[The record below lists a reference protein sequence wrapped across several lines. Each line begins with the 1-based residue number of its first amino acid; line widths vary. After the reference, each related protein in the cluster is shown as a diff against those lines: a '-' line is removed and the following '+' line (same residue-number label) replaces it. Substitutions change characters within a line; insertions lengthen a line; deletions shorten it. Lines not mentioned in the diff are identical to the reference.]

1 MAWFKFLFIAFLSY
15 LGIRR
20 FSPELFEDFR
30 KNIIEYCISVMS
42 GLFTYMS
49 LPFEIDVANPITLE
63 FIKLFFAL
71 LTVVCVIPL
80 QFVVR
85 KMLDKIYI
93 KYFKKK

>member
-1 MAWFKFLFIAFLSY
+1 MSGFKVLLIAFLSY

-30 KNIIEYCISVMS
+30 KNIIEYGISVMS

-49 LPFEIDVANPITLE
+49 IPFKIDVNNPIIME
-63 FIKLFFAL
+63 FVKLFFAL

-85 KMLDKIYI
+85 KMLDKIYV

>member
-1 MAWFKFLFIAFLSY
+1 MILIAFFSY

-30 KNIIEYCISVMS
+30 KHFVEYSVSVVS

-49 LPFEIDVANPITLE
+49 IPFKIDVANPITME
-63 FIKLFFAL
+63 FIKLFFAV
-71 LTVVCVIPL
+71 LTVVCVIPV

-85 KMLDKIYI
+85 KILDKIYF
-93 KYFKKK
+93 KYFKKKK